1 MESLEKRKTATI
13 YRTELTALTMKTHF
27 KSNLVI
33 TELLVLGGRGISSI
47 NKCNKRQQ
55 MKRVTNSYL

>member
-1 MESLEKRKTATI
+1 V
-13 YRTELTALTMKTHF
+13 KTHF
-27 KSNLVI
+27 KSNPVI

-55 MKRVTNSYL
+55 MKRVTNSYLYFRHWPMSEKDWQL